1 MKLRIKGATLRL
13 RLTQGEIGALLEE
26 GLVEERVPFA
36 PGVSL
41 VYRLRRDAGAGEISA
56 SFRNGVVEILVP
68 EGAARGWCTSELVT
82 LAHEQALPDG
92 ALRITLE
99 KDFACLA
106 PREGEDETDNFPHPE
121 AGRGTTC

>member
-13 RLTQGEIGALLEE
+13 RLTQGEIRALLEE
-26 GLVEERVPFA
+26 GVVEERVPFA

-41 VYRLRRDAGAGEISA
+41 IYRLRRDAGASEITA
-56 SFRNGVVEILVP
+56 SFRNGVVEILIP
-68 EGAARGWCTSELVT
+68 EGNAREWCTSELVT

-106 PREGEDETDNFPHPE
+106 PREGEDEADNFPHPE
-121 AGRGTTC
+121 AGSGNR

>member
-13 RLTQGEIGALLEE
+13 RLTQGEIRSLLDE
-26 GLVEERVPFA
+26 GVVEDQVPFA
-36 PGVSL
+36 AGVSL
-41 VYRLRRDAGAGEISA
+41 VYRLRRDAAAGEITA
-56 SFRNGVVEILVP
+56 TFRNGVVEIRVP
-68 EGAARGWCTSELVT
+68 EGNAREWCTTELVT

-106 PREGEDETDNFPHPE
+106 PREGEDESNNFPHPE
-121 AGRGTTC
+121 AGSGKSC